1 MGVAAALLALA
12 GCAVIHRA
20 HEAQRALAPRGTGGA
35 PAAAKVCL
43 ADCSL
48 RELVDFAMT
57 NRPSVIA
64 AALAVED
71 ARLAL
76 RAIAADAPLVSA
88 SPWTAPHASVSG
100 GYSASSAR
108 DTSLEWHT
116 EGNASAGLSLSVLLF
131 DFGRNAA
138 QANAQVERLIAAEYA
153 LVREGYTVFEEV
165 SKAYFNLLE
174 YDALLQVA
182 ATNETEFA
190 LHLRQARDRLAAG
203 EAQRLDVARA
213 RLDLSR
219 AKEATLAASN
229 LVVTSGATLMKALGI
244 DASRG
249 TREEVF
255 PLCGDS
261 LSVLT
266 RGFVDTH
273 YDVDEAFAL
282 ARTNAPAT
290 AIARARF
297 RAASH
302 AVDGA
307 VADLLPEIS
316 GSVGIN
322 WADPFWMWS
331 WGVSAVQS
339 VFTGFRKTTAVDRA
353 VVALQTA
360 AATVDEAEL
369 QLSVDLET
377 AIATRDNAVK
387 ARETARASVIAA
399 RENLDMVKARYL
411 EGDASRVDFTDSVS
425 DYATALG
432 SRVTAFYRGQIAEA
446 RLFALIGRM
455 PDYREEKVKGRMK

>member
-1 MGVAAALLALA
+1 MDGAACVGL
-12 GCAVIHRA
+12 GRI
-20 HEAQRALAPRGTGGA
+20 QRVVGA
-35 PAAAKVCL
+35 
-43 ADCSL
+43 
-48 RELVDFAMT
+48 RQ
-57 NRPSVIA
+57 
-64 AALAVED
+64 
-71 ARLAL
+71 
-76 RAIAADAPLVSA
+76 
-88 SPWTAPHASVSG
+88 
-100 GYSASSAR
+100 
-108 DTSLEWHT
+108 SLEWHT

-138 QANAQVERLIAAEYA
+138 QANAQVERLIAAEHA

-360 AATVDEAEL
+360 ATTVDEAEL

-387 ARETARASVIAA
+387 ARETAHASVIAA

-455 PDYREEKVKGRMK
+455 PDYREEKVKGRAK